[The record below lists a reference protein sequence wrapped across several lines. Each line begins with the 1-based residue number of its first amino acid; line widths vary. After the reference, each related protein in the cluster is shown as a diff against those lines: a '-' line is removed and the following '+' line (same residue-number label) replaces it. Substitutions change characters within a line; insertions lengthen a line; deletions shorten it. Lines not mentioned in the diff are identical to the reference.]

1 MDGNKPPSWKFVAA
15 SMGFHFLIGGLFLC
29 VLLKPWPTHQ
39 PVSVMQVS
47 LVDPTDDRPAMVRSL
62 ESLKTRPKSS
72 ASSRGQPE
80 PVKSFVSEPPDSAKE
95 DRESASP
102 EMSNESSV
110 QSPEEEVQRLLTDS
124 PAVENTQ
131 ARYDPIAE
139 DEARSDEL
147 SHFLSDVRNR
157 LEQAKRYPWLARI
170 QGQEGTVRV
179 QFVIDSTG
187 EAREIRLLESSRSE
201 ILDQEAVETVK
212 RVGRFSRLP
221 VSWNKTIQVRVP
233 LVFQLNPP

>member
-1 MDGNKPPSWKFVAA
+1 MDGNKPTSWKFVAA
-15 SMGFHFLIGGLFLC
+15 SVGFHFLIGGLFLC
-29 VLLKPWPTHQ
+29 VLLKPWPTNQ
-39 PVSVMQVS
+39 PVSVVQVS
-47 LVDPTDDRPAMVRSL
+47 LVDPTDIRPPTVGSS

-72 ASSRGQPE
+72 APSRGQPE
-80 PVKSFVSEPPDSAKE
+80 PVKTIVPVPPDAAKE

-102 EMSNESSV
+102 EISNESSA
-110 QSPEEEVQRLLTDS
+110 QSQEEAVLPLLTDS
-124 PAVENTQ
+124 PAAENIQ
-131 ARYDPIAE
+131 ARHDLIAE

-147 SHFLSDVRNR
+147 SHFLLEVRDR

-187 EAREIRLLESSRSE
+187 EAREIRLLESSRSK